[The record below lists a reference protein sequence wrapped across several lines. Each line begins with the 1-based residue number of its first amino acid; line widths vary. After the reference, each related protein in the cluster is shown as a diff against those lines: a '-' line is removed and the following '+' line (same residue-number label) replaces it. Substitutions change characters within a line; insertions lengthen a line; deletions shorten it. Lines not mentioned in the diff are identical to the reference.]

1 MYLSIY
7 LSSVSRSPLFRGSSK
22 TSTENA
28 GQNETLMKQINE
40 KMFRKKLLKHNPEW
54 SPGGPLGVLWR
65 SPGGSLEASWHV
77 PGASGEQSGPFL
89 EKSQRSFEKMEVQGS
104 QTSPFWDPAG
114 PQKSTKDRSLA
125 PKVVPRID
133 VSSIFPEN
141 IVFLTF
147 GLDFSSNF
155 H

>member
-40 KMFRKKLLKHNPEW
+40 KMFRNNLLRIHPEW
-54 SPGGPLGVLWR
+54 SPGGPLEGPWKVPGTSPGPLEGSPDPFWR
-65 SPGGSLEASWHV
+65 SRKDHLKKRNVQGI
-77 PGASGEQSGPFL
+77 Q
-89 EKSQRSFEKMEVQGS
+89 KSQ
-104 QTSPFWDPAG
+104 FWDPAG
-114 PQKSTKDRSLA
+114 TQKSTKNRSLA
-125 PKVVPRID
+125 QKIVPRID
-133 VSSIFPEN
+133 FSSILPAN

-147 GLDFSSNF
+147 GLDLSLIFN
-155 H
+155 